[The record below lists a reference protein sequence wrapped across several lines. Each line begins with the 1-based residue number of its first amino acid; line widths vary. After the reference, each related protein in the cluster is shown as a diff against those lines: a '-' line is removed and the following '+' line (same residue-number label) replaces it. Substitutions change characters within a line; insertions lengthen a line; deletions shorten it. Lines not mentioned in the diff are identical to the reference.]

1 MKKLSALVL
10 LMFLIL
16 GFAFSAKVIELESN
30 FYSNMDA
37 LYALCGKTNPSTIR
51 PWTDTEARAILSK
64 INPNTLTGTAKQL
77 YELLDQEINKTG
89 RMVLDS
95 DTNFDFKADF
105 AFEAYAHSNT
115 TDFVTDSD
123 WIRGYDKR
131 KPMLK
136 LTVEAE
142 VKDLFYTLMDIQ
154 YGWGRVSTLDQ
165 FEYYPDS
172 MISNDGY
179 IGAYKVEGLNP
190 HYAVWSSQYSKG
202 FATNFMTVGESL
214 EFETPKRAIVALSG
228 NNWAFNF
235 GRDKIEVG
243 LSQIGNLLVDNHTDF
258 SEFANLSFYS
268 ERFKFDM
275 LYIFINTLIKDKEVE
290 SDSIKMYMIH
300 MFEFTHNDKLSFIIS
315 ENVMSQQSKLDPLY
329 LNPAF
334 IYHNLNNR
342 GMFNAL
348 LYISANYMPIK
359 GLNIYGQFAMDQA
372 QAPYEG
378 DSQADASGYLAGL
391 RYTTELANGVLEA
404 YAEYSCTTPC
414 LYRRDGLDFIRASR
428 YTHNGSDVGTYN
440 SYGRASYFDF
450 IGTPYGGD
458 FRAIQAGSSYT
469 VPGLVKADFYV
480 QAMEHGAMNIFK
492 SHNIAGNNDD
502 NANYKEKT
510 PSGPITTRSL
520 TTSLKASFD
529 CSSFFNYPKLSIEA
543 QYDWI
548 GIWSYTKATK
558 QYSNF
563 KNDHQLSLSV
573 QLGI

>member
-1 MKKLSALVL
+1 MKKISVLL
-10 LMFLIL
+10 LMFLLVINL
-16 GFAFSAKVIELESN
+16 AFGAKIIKLESD
-30 FYSNMDA
+30 FYTNMDA

-64 INPNTLTGTAKQL
+64 IDPDTLTGTASRL
-77 YELLDQEINKTG
+77 YELLDQEINETG
-89 RMVLDS
+89 RITLDS
-95 DTNFDFKADF
+95 DTKFDVKGDF
-105 AFEAYAHSNT
+105 AFETYGHSNT
-115 TDFVTDSD
+115 ADFITDSA

-131 KPMLK
+131 KPMVK

-142 VKDLFYTLMDIQ
+142 VRELFYTLVDIQ
-154 YGWGRVSTLDQ
+154 YGWGRVTTLDQ
-165 FEYYPDS
+165 FEYYPSS

-179 IGAYKVEGLNP
+179 IGSYKVDGFNP
-190 HYAVWSSQYSKG
+190 HYAVWASQYAKA

-214 EFETPKRAIVALSG
+214 EFETPKRAIIALSG
-228 NNWAFNF
+228 NNWSFNF

-243 LSQIGNLLVDNHTDF
+243 LSQIGNLLVDNHNDF

-275 LYIFINTLIKDKEVE
+275 MYIFLNTLIQSYEEE

-300 MFEFTHNDKLSFIIS
+300 MFEFTPNDKFSFIIS

-348 LYISANYMPIK
+348 LYISGNYMPIN
-359 GLNIYGQFAMDQA
+359 GLNLYGQFAMDQA

-378 DSQADASGYLAGL
+378 DSQADASGYLLGVN
-391 RYTTELANGVLEA
+391 YTTEMANGVANA
-404 YAEYSCTTPC
+404 YVEYSYTTPC

-428 YTHNGSDVGTYN
+428 YTHNGSNVGTYQK
-440 SYGRASYFDF
+440 YGRAIYFDF

-458 FRAIQAGSSYT
+458 FRAIQSGVSFNI
-469 VPGLVKADFYV
+469 PGLVTADFYI
-480 QAMEHGAMNIFK
+480 QGMEHGAMNIFM
-492 SHNIAGNNDD
+492 SHNIYGNNDD
-502 NANYKEKT
+502 DANYKEKT
-510 PSGPITTRSL
+510 PSGSVTTRSL
-520 TTSLKASFD
+520 TTSLKATFN
-529 CSSFFNYPKLSIEA
+529 CSSFFSYPSLTIEA
-543 QYDWI
+543 EYDWI
-548 GIWSYTKATK
+548 GIWDFTKATK
-558 QYSNF
+558 TYSNF

-573 QLGI
+573 ELGI